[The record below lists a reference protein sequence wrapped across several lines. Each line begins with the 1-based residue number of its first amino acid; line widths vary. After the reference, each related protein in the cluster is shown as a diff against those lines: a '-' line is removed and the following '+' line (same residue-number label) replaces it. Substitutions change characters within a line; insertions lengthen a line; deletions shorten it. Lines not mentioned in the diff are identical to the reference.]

1 MDQND
6 IAAVLDQLGLA
17 PREGLA
23 EKLWRLA
30 LSLDEWG
37 AKLGLSNLRGI
48 ETVAL
53 RHVLDSLLL
62 TRVVAQPE
70 VLIDIGTGPGVPA
83 LPLALAW
90 PETRVIAMDSRR
102 KSNWFVERAAR
113 EIPIPNAEHACSRAE
128 APETLE
134 RLGGAA
140 DLVCS
145 RGLARPRL
153 AVDLSLPYLRVGGTV
168 AVLSGPELD
177 VLRLGP
183 GELVRVETVPGTDW
197 QRRILLSTRTS

>member
-1 MDQND
+1 MDQTA
-6 IAAVLDQLGLA
+6 IATALDALGLVS
-17 PREGLA
+17 RDGLA
-23 EKLWRLA
+23 DSLWRLA
-30 LSLDEWG
+30 LSLDEWA

-48 ETVAL
+48 ETVVL

-62 TRVVAQPE
+62 TRVVPQPE

-102 KSNWFVERAAR
+102 KSNWFVERAGR
-113 EIPIPNAEHACSRAE
+113 DIPIPNAEHVCARAE

-134 RLGGAA
+134 RLGGVA

-153 AVDLSLPYLRVGGTV
+153 AVELSLPYLRQGGTV
-168 AVLSGPELD
+168 AVLTGPEVD
-177 VLRLGP
+177 VMPLEP
-183 GELVRVETVPGTDW
+183 GELVRVEAVPGTDW
-197 QRRILLSTRTS
+197 QRRILLATRTS